1 VEVVDVLQAT
11 ERAPDGVRNSRR
23 LMRCAVRLLAGLL
36 LAGAAVLLFAIVH
49 EARSSRLQARAL
61 SQLAGELHVDVQPG
75 PAATIR
81 FPGPDAGPYD
91 QRLGYARLP
100 AFIDRL
106 TTRDFAVTAQARPSA
121 QLLALQDHGLF
132 AIYRER
138 SQAGLLLQDCRGD
151 PLYAERLPRRVHERF
166 DAVPPLLVDALLFI
180 ENRELLDPGSPLRNP
195 AVEWDRLAQALL
207 GRMMRIIDPGHPAPG
222 GSTLAT
228 QIEKY
233 RHSPEGRTRSMHDK
247 LQQMASASVRAYLDG
262 ENTEARRRQIVV
274 DYLDTVPLSAQ
285 AGVGEVNGL
294 GDAMWAWYGR
304 DFDEVQRLLRPLGRP
319 ADGALD
325 RAPEHARGNA
335 ADHPQGHSAGQSPDR
350 LPAPPPG
357 VPRDLRDGTPAGLI
371 PAWLPAPTPAARAAQ
386 ALLTPQQPSLPEQA
400 LAFKQALS
408 LLVAQRRPSY
418 YLGEGAARLEALTN
432 SHLRVMA
439 EAGVITPWLRDAAL
453 PLPLALLPHAPAE
466 EAAALEQRKLTATAR
481 SRLSALL
488 DVPLSYDLDRLD
500 LSVAGSIDGSAQREV
515 TRRLRALRDPATAQA
530 AGLVGHQMLG
540 PGDDPGRLV
549 FSISLYERGER
560 ANLLRVQADS
570 GDQPFDINEGARL
583 DLGSTAKLRTLVT
596 YLELVADLHHRWTGL
611 DAQALKALPL
621 HPHDHLGRWARDHL
635 AHATDRSLAAMTE
648 AAMDRRYSASPGEA
662 FRTGGGLHRFVNFDR
677 EHDHRVMSVREA
689 LRHSVNLVFIRLM
702 RDIVQRHLHAG
713 PDGGA
718 ATPDSADPGE
728 RRRLLAKFADREGR
742 VYLTRF
748 YRQYRPR
755 GDAAPKPLPA
765 ADDADLARRHPLEQW
780 LVGYLHEHPG
790 ATLSQVLA
798 ASAAQRQEAYAW
810 LFRTRRAGAQDVR
823 IRGLQEVAAFQKIH
837 RSWQRLGYPFDAL
850 TPSYATAIGASG
862 DRPASLAELM
872 GILANDGLR
881 LPATRTLG
889 LHFAA
894 GTPYETQ
901 LQHRPTTPPQRVL
914 PLEVARTL
922 KRALVDVVEAGT
934 ARRLA
939 GAFVTADGRVLSM
952 GGKTGTGDHRFEVY
966 GPGGRLISS
975 RVVNRT
981 ATFAFVLGE
990 RHYGTVMIHAQEP
1003 DAARFR
1009 FTSALATQV
1018 LKSLAPVLVPAMD
1031 RTGCP
1036 PPLAAPKAVGW

>member
-1 VEVVDVLQAT
+1 VKRSEEVVGVLQVT
-11 ERAPDGVRNSRR
+11 ERAPGGVRNWRR
-23 LMRCAVRLLAGLL
+23 LTRWAVRLLAGLL
-36 LAGAAVLLFAIVH
+36 LAGAALLLFAIVR
-49 EARSSRLQARAL
+49 EARSSRLQAGAL
-61 SQLAGELHVDVQPG
+61 SRLAAELHVDVQPG

-81 FPGPDAGPYD
+81 FPGADAGPYD

-121 QLLALQDHGLF
+121 QLLALQDRGLF

-138 SQAGLLLQDCRGD
+138 SQAGLLLQDCRGE

-180 ENRELLDPGSPLRNP
+180 ENRELLDPGSPMRNP
-195 AVEWDRLAQALL
+195 AVEWDRLAQAAL
-207 GRMMRIIDPGHPAPG
+207 GRLLRVIDPGHPAPG

-319 ADGALD
+319 SDGAPD
-325 RAPEHARGNA
+325 RA
-335 ADHPQGHSAGQSPDR
+335 PDR
-350 LPAPPPG
+350 LPGHPPG
-357 VPRDLRDGTPAGLI
+357 VPPDLPHGTPVGPM

-386 ALLTPQQPSLPEQA
+386 ALLAPQQATLEEQA
-400 LAFKQALS
+400 LVFKQALS

-439 EAGVITPWLRDAAL
+439 EAGVISPWLRDAAL
-453 PLPLALLPHAPAE
+453 PMSLALLPHAPAE
-466 EAAALEQRKLTATAR
+466 EASALEQRKLTATAR

-515 TRRLRALRDPATAQA
+515 TRRLRALRDPGTAQA
-530 AGLVGHQMLG
+530 AGLVGHHMLG

-549 FSISLYERGER
+549 FSVSLYERGER

-596 YLELVADLHHRWTGL
+596 YLELVADLHQRWSGL

-635 AHATDRSLAAMTE
+635 AQAADRSLAVMTE
-648 AAMDRRYSASPGEA
+648 AAMERRYSASPGEA
-662 FRTGGGLHRFVNFDR
+662 FRTGGGLHHFVNFDR
-677 EHDHRVMSVREA
+677 EHDRRVMSVREA

-718 ATPDSADPGE
+718 ASGASADPGE
-728 RRRLLAKFADREGR
+728 RHRLLARFADREGR

-755 GDAAPKPLPA
+755 DDAAPKPLPA
-765 ADDADLARRHPLEQW
+765 ADAADLSRRHPLDQW
-780 LVGYLHEHPG
+780 LVAYLHEHPK

-881 LPATRTLG
+881 LPSTRTLG

-894 GTPYETQ
+894 ATPYETQ
-901 LQHRPTTPPQRVL
+901 LQHRPATPPQRVL
-914 PLEVARTL
+914 PVEVARTL

-939 GAFVTADGRVLSM
+939 GAFVTADGRVLSL

-966 GPGGRLISS
+966 GAGGRLISS

-981 ATFAFVLGE
+981 ATFAFVLGD

-1036 PPLAAPKAVGW
+1036 APLMAPKAAGW

>member
-1 VEVVDVLQAT
+1 VLKAT
-11 ERAPDGVRNSRR
+11 EQAPTGAREGRR
-23 LMRCAVRLLAGLL
+23 PLGWVRLLLSGLL
-36 LAGAAVLLFAIVH
+36 LAGAATVVVVVVR

-61 SQLAGELHVDVQPG
+61 SQLAAGLQFEVEPG
-75 PAATIR
+75 PAETIR

-91 QRLGYARLP
+91 QRLGYTRLP
-100 AFIDRL
+100 AIIERL
-106 TTRDFAVTAQARPSA
+106 TTHDFAITAQARPSA
-121 QLLALQDHGLF
+121 QLLALQDRGLF

-138 SQAGLLLQDCRGD
+138 NQAGLLLQDCRGD
-151 PLYAERLPRRVHERF
+151 PMYAERLPRRVYERF

-180 ENRELLDPGSPLRNP
+180 ENRELLEPGAPLRNP
-195 AVEWDRLAQALL
+195 AVEWDRLAQAVL
-207 GRMMRIIDPGHPAPG
+207 GRVARVIDPGYPAPG

-233 RHSPEGRTRSMHDK
+233 RHSPQGRTRSMHDK

-262 ENTEARRRQIVV
+262 ENTEARRRQIVA

-304 DFDEVQRLLRPLGRP
+304 DFDEVQRLLRPLDRP
-319 ADGALD
+319 AGGAT
-325 RAPEHARGNA
+325 
-335 ADHPQGHSAGQSPDR
+335 
-350 LPAPPPG
+350 
-357 VPRDLRDGTPAGLI
+357 DGTPGSPT
-371 PAWLPAPTPAARAAQ
+371 PAWLPGPSPAARAAQ
-386 ALLTPQQPSLPEQA
+386 ALLAPPPPTLAEQA

-418 YLGEGAARLEALTN
+418 YLGPGAARLGQLTD

-439 EAGVITPWLRDAAL
+439 EAGVISPALRDAAL
-453 PLPLALLPHAPAE
+453 PLPLVLLPRAPAE
-466 EAAALEQRKLTATAR
+466 DAATLAQRKLTATAR

-500 LSVAGSIDGSAQREV
+500 LNVVSSIDGEAQREV
-515 TRRLRALRDPATAQA
+515 TRRLRALRDPAAAAA

-540 PGDDPGRLV
+540 PRDDPGQLV
-549 FSISLYERGER
+549 FSVSLYERGER

-596 YLELVADLHHRWTGL
+596 YLELVADLHQRWSGL
-611 DAQALKALPL
+611 DPQALKALAV
-621 HPHDHLGRWARDHL
+621 HERDGIGRWARDYL
-635 AHATDRSLAAMTE
+635 TQASDRSLQAMTE
-648 AAMDRRYSASPGEA
+648 AAMERRYSASPGEA
-662 FRTGGGLHRFVNFDR
+662 FRTGGGLHHFVNFDR
-677 EHDHRVMSVREA
+677 DHDNRVMSLREA

-702 RDIVQRHLHAG
+702 RDIVYRHMHAAPDAGG
-713 PDGGA
+713 PADA
-718 ATPDSADPGE
+718 SADRGE
-728 RRRLLAKFADREGR
+728 RRRLLARFADREGR

-755 GDAAPKPLPA
+755 DDTPAKPLPA
-765 ADDADLARRHPLEQW
+765 ADADGLGRMHPLEQW
-780 LVGYLHEHPG
+780 LVGYLRQHPK
-790 ATLSQVLA
+790 ATLAEVLA
-798 ASAAQRQEAYAW
+798 ASAEQRQEAYAW

-823 IRGLQEVAAFQKIH
+823 IRGLQEVAAFKKIH
-837 RSWQRLGYPFDAL
+837 RSWQQLGYPFDAL

-872 GILANDGLR
+872 GILANDGVR
-881 LPATRTLG
+881 LPATRTVSLQ
-889 LHFAA
+889 FAA

-901 LQHRPTTPPQRVL
+901 LQHRPAAPPQRVL
-914 PLEVARTL
+914 PAEVARTVR
-922 KRALVDVVEAGT
+922 RALVDVVEAGT

-939 GAFVTADGRVLSM
+939 GAFVAADGRVLQL

-966 GPGGRLISS
+966 GRGGRLISS

-981 ATFAFVLGE
+981 ATFAFVVGE

-1003 DAARFR
+1003 HAAGFR
-1009 FTSALATQV
+1009 FTSALAAQV
-1018 LKSLAPVLVPAMD
+1018 LKSVAPVLVPAMD

-1036 PPLAAPKAVGW
+1036 APPSAPKAAGW